1 MPTIDTHSAP
11 AFITLEGIDGCG
23 KSTQA
28 RLLAAAL
35 VCFALTK
42 AASHAEEL
50 GNLRD
55 QGK

>member
-1 MPTIDTHSAP
+1 MDWIWIGAV
-11 AFITLEGIDGCG
+11 C
-23 KSTQA
+23 
-28 RLLAAAL
+28 LLAAAL

>member
-1 MPTIDTHSAP
+1 MDWIWIGA
-11 AFITLEGIDGCG
+11 AC
-23 KSTQA
+23 
-28 RLLAAAL
+28 LLAAAL